1 MSLATRLRQ
10 RLARATPSASP
21 SPAPRFVVRVVVI
34 AFATVVGVLGAIS
47 MVMVLETRAVV
58 EDGIAS
64 NLTAAQAQLAA
75 SQHDRRREALLRAT
89 LISSSPT
96 VKTVLQSYQE
106 QRDFG
111 VDAEAQ
117 LELEAL
123 KVEIKRIAALLRS
136 DALAVVG
143 LDGRVVVSAGPTGPG
158 WPAGTSL
165 LRIADVETVESD
177 QVIYAGGAPYRATV
191 APIAAADGMRLA
203 FLVEARR
210 LDVRYA
216 AELAGEA
223 RSDIAVL
230 VDDRLI
236 ASTSTGPALPTLA
249 AHLRRRDLPV
259 RTGAFD
265 ADGERHAYLLVHRV
279 GPAAIYAVASITA
292 ARDRATAAA
301 VPRLLVIVA
310 GGLVLCLLASISLAR
325 RVAAPIDRVSRDIH
339 AMVEST
345 EAGPAVPPAVM
356 PEQSIQ
362 ELDALGAS
370 FSTLLQT
377 VQEARAE
384 TSAAYLGAIRALVAA
399 LDARDPY
406 TAGHSERVSL
416 LSIEI
421 GQAMGLGQDD
431 LDVLRLGALLHDIGK
446 IGISDAILT
455 KPADL
460 SDDEFEAIKRHTTL
474 GAQILR
480 PIAFLAA
487 HVPIVELHHERPD
500 GTGYPHGLC
509 GDAIPIHARIVHV
522 ADAFDAMVTA
532 RAYRSARPATEAVAE
547 LWQHA
552 GADFDVPSLQGLAS
566 VVARMDAA
574 ALLAAAEPPVETA
587 DGAAASAS
595 AAGSG
600 TVLPFERRVS

>member
-10 RLARATPSASP
+10 RLARATPPGSP

-34 AFATVVGVLGAIS
+34 SFATVVGVLGAIS
-47 MVMVLETRAVV
+47 VVMVLETRAVV
-58 EDGIAS
+58 ERGIAS
-64 NLTAAQAQLAA
+64 NLTAAQTQLAA
-75 SQHDRRREALLRAT
+75 SQRGRGRDALLRAT
-89 LISSSPT
+89 LISSRPT
-96 VKTVLQSYQE
+96 VKTVLESYQE

-111 VDAEAQ
+111 VDAVAQHELDALRLEIERVAQ
-117 LELEAL
+117 LLD
-123 KVEIKRIAALLRS
+123 S
-136 DALAVVG
+136 DSLAVVG
-143 LDGRVVVSAGPTGPG
+143 LDGRVVVSAGPSAPG
-158 WPAGTSL
+158 WRAGTVVL
-165 LRIADVETVESD
+165 HIADVETVDSD

-191 APIAAADGMRLA
+191 APIAAADGVRLA

-210 LDVRYA
+210 LDPRYA

-223 RSDIAVL
+223 RSEIVVL
-230 VDDRLI
+230 LDDRLV
-236 ASTSTGPALPTLA
+236 ASTSTGPALATLA
-249 AHLRRRDLPV
+249 AHLRRRDLPADG
-259 RTGAFD
+259 GAFD
-265 ADGERHAYLLVHRV
+265 AVGERHAYRLVQRV

-301 VPRLLVIVA
+301 VPRLIVIVA

-339 AMVEST
+339 KMVESND
-345 EAGPAVPPAVM
+345 EALAVM

-377 VQEARAE
+377 VHEARAE
-384 TSAAYLGAIRALVAA
+384 TSAAYLGAIKALVAA

-416 LSIEI
+416 LSVAI

-455 KPADL
+455 KPAMLNDV
-460 SDDEFEAIKRHTTL
+460 EFEAIKRHTSL
-474 GAQILR
+474 GAQILS
-480 PIAFLAA
+480 PISFLAA

-500 GTGYPHGLC
+500 GTGYPRGLS

-522 ADAFDAMVTA
+522 ADAFDAMTTA
-532 RAYRSARPATEAVAE
+532 RAYRSARPAAEAVSE

-552 GADFDVPSLQGLAS
+552 GTDFDVPALQGLAS
-566 VVARMDAA
+566 IVARMDAS
-574 ALLAAAEPPVETA
+574 ALVAAAEPSV
-587 DGAAASAS
+587 AAAAGGASS
-595 AAGSG
+595 AAGSA

>member
-1 MSLATRLRQ
+1 MSLAARLRQ
-10 RLARATPSASP
+10 RLARASPTGSVP

-47 MVMVLETRAVV
+47 VVMVLETRSVV
-58 EDGIAS
+58 ERGIAS
-64 NLTAAQAQLAA
+64 DLMAAQRQLAA
-75 SQHDRRREALLRAT
+75 SQGERQRDAQLRAS

-96 VKTVLQSYQE
+96 VRLVLESYQE
-106 QRDFG
+106 ERAFG
-111 VDAEAQ
+111 VDAVARH
-117 LELEAL
+117 ELDAL
-123 KVEIKRIAALLRS
+123 RVEITRIAALLDS
-136 DALAVVG
+136 DGLAVVG
-143 LDGRVVVSAGPTGPG
+143 VDGRVVVSAAGNAPG
-158 WPAGTSL
+158 WAAGTTL
-165 LRIADVETVESD
+165 LRINSVETVDPD

-191 APIAAADGMRLA
+191 APIAAADGLRLA

-210 LDVRYA
+210 LDSRYA
-216 AELAGEA
+216 AQLAGEA
-223 RSDIAVL
+223 RSEIAVL
-230 VDDRLI
+230 VDGQPI
-236 ASTSTGPALPTLA
+236 ATTSAGPALATLA

-259 RTGAFD
+259 RSGSFD
-265 ADGERHAYLLVHRV
+265 AIGERHAYQLVQRV

-301 VPRLLVIVA
+301 VPRLFAIVA
-310 GGLVLCLLASISLAR
+310 AGLVLCLLASISLAR
-325 RVAAPIDRVSRDIH
+325 RVAAPIDRVSRDID
-339 AMVEST
+339 AMVKST
-345 EAGPAVPPAVM
+345 EAQQVAIPG
-356 PEQSIQ
+356 QSIQ

-377 VQEARAE
+377 VHEARAE

-416 LSIEI
+416 LSVAI

-455 KPADL
+455 KPDML
-460 SDDEFEAIKRHTTL
+460 DPEEFEAIKQHTLL

-500 GTGYPHGLC
+500 GTGYPYGLC
-509 GDAIPIHARIVHV
+509 GNAIPIHARIVHV
-522 ADAFDAMVTA
+522 ADAFDAMTTA

-547 LWQHA
+547 LWQQA
-552 GADFDVPSLQGLAS
+552 GTDFDVPALQGLALI
-566 VVARMDAA
+566 VARMDTAALVAA
-574 ALLAAAEPPVETA
+574 AAPLVEHAE
-587 DGAAASAS
+587 GAAAAPV
-595 AAGSG
+595 AGSA

>member
-10 RLARATPSASP
+10 RLARATPPGSP

-34 AFATVVGVLGAIS
+34 SFATVVGVLGAIS
-47 MVMVLETRAVV
+47 VVMVLETRAVV
-58 EDGIAS
+58 ERGIAS
-64 NLTAAQAQLAA
+64 NLTAAQTQLAA
-75 SQHDRRREALLRAT
+75 SQRGRGRDALLRAT
-89 LISSSPT
+89 LISSRPT
-96 VKTVLQSYQE
+96 VKTVLESYQE

-111 VDAEAQ
+111 VDAVAQHELDALRLEIERVAQ
-117 LELEAL
+117 LL
-123 KVEIKRIAALLRS
+123 
-136 DALAVVG
+136 DCDGLAVVG
-143 LDGRVVVSAGPTGPG
+143 LDGRVVVSAGPSAPG
-158 WPAGTSL
+158 WRAGTVVL
-165 LRIADVETVESD
+165 HIADVETVDSD

-191 APIAAADGMRLA
+191 APIAAADGVRLA

-210 LDVRYA
+210 LDTRYA

-223 RSDIAVL
+223 RSEIAL
-230 VDDRLI
+230 LLEDRLV
-236 ASTSTGPALPTLA
+236 ASTSTGPALAALA
-249 AHLRRRDLPV
+249 AHLRRRDLPAD
-259 RTGAFD
+259 GGGFD
-265 ADGERHAYLLVHRV
+265 AVGERHAYRLVQRV

-339 AMVEST
+339 KMVEST
-345 EAGPAVPPAVM
+345 EDALAVM
-356 PEQSIQ
+356 PEQSIK

-377 VQEARAE
+377 VHEARAE
-384 TSAAYLGAIRALVAA
+384 TSAAYLGAIQALVAA

-416 LSIEI
+416 LSVAI

-455 KPADL
+455 KPAMLNDV
-460 SDDEFEAIKRHTTL
+460 EFEAIKRHTVL
-474 GAQILR
+474 GAQILS
-480 PIAFLAA
+480 PISFLAA

-500 GTGYPHGLC
+500 GSGYPRGLS
-509 GDAIPIHARIVHV
+509 GDAIPICARIVHV
-522 ADAFDAMVTA
+522 ADAFDAMTTA
-532 RAYRSARPATEAVAE
+532 RAYRGARPAAEAVSE

-552 GADFDVPSLQGLAS
+552 GTDFDVPALQGLAS
-566 VVARMDAA
+566 VVARIDAA
-574 ALLAAAEPPVETA
+574 TLVAAVEPPVDTA
-587 DGAAASAS
+587 AG
-595 AAGSG
+595 AAGSAASSA

>member
-1 MSLATRLRQ
+1 MIVATRLRQ
-10 RLARATPSASP
+10 RLARATPSGSP

-47 MVMVLETRAVV
+47 LVLVLETRAVV
-58 EDGIAS
+58 ERGIAT
-64 NLTAAQAQLAA
+64 NLMAAQVQLAA
-75 SQHDRRREALLRAT
+75 SQGERGREALLRAS

-96 VKTVLQSYQE
+96 VQTVLESYQE
-106 QRDFG
+106 QRAFG
-111 VDAEAQ
+111 VDAVAQ
-117 LELEAL
+117 HELDAL
-123 KVEIKRIAALLRS
+123 QVEIARIAALLRS
-136 DALAVVG
+136 DGLAVVG
-143 LDGRVVVSAGPTGPG
+143 LDGRVVVSAAPGAPG
-158 WPAGTSL
+158 WPAGTSV
-165 LRIADVETVESD
+165 LRIADAETVESD
-177 QVIYAGGAPYRATV
+177 QVIYAGGAAYRATV
-191 APIAAADGMRLA
+191 APIAAADGVRLA

-210 LDVRYA
+210 LDARYA

-223 RSDIAVL
+223 RSEIAVL

-236 ASTSTGPALPTLA
+236 ASTSTGPALATLA

-259 RTGAFD
+259 QASAFD
-265 ADGERHAYLLVHRV
+265 ANGERHAYLLVQRV

-301 VPRLLVIVA
+301 VPRLVVIVA

-345 EAGPAVPPAVM
+345 EEAPVAM

-377 VQEARAE
+377 VHEARAE

-416 LSIEI
+416 LSVAI
-421 GQAMGLGQDD
+421 GHAMGLCQED

-455 KPADL
+455 KPAEL
-460 SDDEFEAIKRHTTL
+460 TDDEFEAITRHASL
-474 GAQILR
+474 GAQILK

-509 GDAIPIHARIVHV
+509 GEAIPIHARIVHV
-522 ADAFDAMVTA
+522 ADAFDAMTTA
-532 RAYRSARPATEAVAE
+532 RAYRNARPAAEAVGE
-547 LWQHA
+547 LWRHA
-552 GADFDVPSLQGLAS
+552 GTDFDVPALQGLAS

-574 ALLAAAEPPVETA
+574 ALVAAVEPPVEA
-587 DGAAASAS
+587 AGDAAAAAVSA
-595 AAGSG
+595 